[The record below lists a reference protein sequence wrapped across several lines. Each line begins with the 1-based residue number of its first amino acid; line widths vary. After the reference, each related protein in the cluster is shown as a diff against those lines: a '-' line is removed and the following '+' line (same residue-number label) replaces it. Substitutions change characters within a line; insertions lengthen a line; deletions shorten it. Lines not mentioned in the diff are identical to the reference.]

1 MNRFLLTAI
10 AVTAMSGC
18 LPPIDV
24 AAPPPRS
31 QTGTVAPALSPDAAA
46 RAFVT
51 VLDRVEPVAEA
62 ECRARAPQLNCDF
75 QIVVDTRPGLPPNAF
90 QTRDPTGRPVIGF
103 TVALIMD
110 ARNEDELA
118 FVLGHE
124 AAHHIA
130 GHLDRVQ
137 QSAWAGAVAAGVLAS
152 LGGARPEVI
161 ERAQAIGAG
170 VGARTFSRDFELE
183 ADRLG
188 TVIAFRAGYD
198 PVLGAGF
205 FDRLP
210 DPGNAFLATHPPNAE
225 RRRVVAQTVA
235 QVTRGN

>member
-1 MNRFLLTAI
+1 MIRFLLTAI
-10 AVTAMSGC
+10 AAISLSGC
-18 LPPIDV
+18 FTPIEV
-24 AAPPPRS
+24 AAPQPRPQLDAPPRLD
-31 QTGTVAPALSPDAAA
+31 PEAAA
-46 RAFVT
+46 RAFVA
-51 VLDRVEPVAEA
+51 VVDRVEPVAEA
-62 ECRARAPQLNCDF
+62 ECRARAPQLNCDL

-110 ARNEDELA
+110 ARNEDEIA

-152 LGGARPEVI
+152 LGGARPEAI
-161 ERAQAIGAG
+161 ERAQSIGAG
-170 VGARTFSRDFELE
+170 FGARTFSKDFELE

-188 TVIAFRAGYD
+188 TVIAFRSGYD
-198 PVLGAGF
+198 PTLGAAF
-205 FDRLP
+205 FNRLP
-210 DPGNAFLATHPPNAE
+210 DPGNAFLGTHPPNAE

-235 QVTRGN
+235 RLGSGT

>member
-18 LPPIDV
+18 LPPIEV
-24 AAPPPRS
+24 AAPPPRAHS
-31 QTGTVAPALSPDAAA
+31 GDAAPALSPDAAA

-51 VLDRVEPVAEA
+51 VVDRVEPVAEA

>member
-1 MNRFLLTAI
+1 MIRILPTALAVLFL
-10 AVTAMSGC
+10 SGC
-18 LPPIDV
+18 LAPIEV
-24 AAPPPRS
+24 AAPPPRAP
-31 QTGTVAPALSPDAAA
+31 TVDVAPALAPDAAA
-46 RAFVT
+46 RAFVA
-51 VLDRVEPVAEA
+51 VVDRVEPVAEA

-152 LGGARPEVI
+152 LGGARPEAI

-188 TVIAFRAGYD
+188 TVIALRAGYD

-225 RRRVVAQTVA
+225 RRRVVARTVA

>member
-1 MNRFLLTAI
+1 MIRITLTAL
-10 AVTAMSGC
+10 AALALSGC
-18 LPPIDV
+18 LAPIEV
-24 AAPPPRS
+24 AAPPPRAPV
-31 QTGTVAPALSPDAAA
+31 GNVAPALSPDAAA
-46 RAFVT
+46 RAFVA
-51 VLDRVEPVAEA
+51 VVDRVEPVAEA

-90 QTRDPTGRPVIGF
+90 QTRDPTGRPVIGL
-103 TVALIMD
+103 TLALIMD
-110 ARNEDELA
+110 ARNQDELA

-152 LGGARPEVI
+152 LGGARPEAI
-161 ERAQAIGAG
+161 ERAQQIGAG
-170 VGARTFSRDFELE
+170 VGARTFSKDFELE

-188 TVIAFRAGYD
+188 TIIAARAGFD

-210 DPGNAFLATHPPNAE
+210 DPGNAFLGTHPPNAE
-225 RRRVVAQTVA
+225 RRRVVAQTAA
-235 QVTRGN
+235 QLSRGN